1 MSPFLG
7 LRDGEKDG
15 ASMGIRGVGIV
26 GTGVVFSE
34 HAAALARLDQRL
46 RLVGVAEVDRHRRRA
61 ATDTAF
67 VPFATDDYR
76 TLLDRP
82 EVDVVV
88 VCTPPSAHEEVVA
101 AALAAGKHVVCEK
114 PLATNLAAVDR
125 LIALAE
131 TSPGRLSTVYQWR
144 YIPEVRRIVHLR
156 DTGRLGRLVLG
167 RFQRLA
173 RIPSGHAGAGWWGRW
188 DVAGGGVVMTQ
199 AVHEVDLMLHLF
211 GPPLEVNAEMATL
224 SAAIESEDTCVA
236 TVRFVS
242 GAMAVLVASVATH
255 EASSQFDVVGE
266 HASVHFPWRLATH
279 DQRVARQLLDEAN
292 SAVPTSGRSIHPEL
306 VRLQRKVGRVV
317 PRLRPPAPP
326 PMHLGYWAQV
336 ADALDRDAPLP
347 VGPEEARRS
356 VELVT
361 AIYTSALR
369 RRPVML
375 PLSADD
381 EHVSGVTKSA
391 YERHR
396 SLAAAAP

>member
-1 MSPFLG
+1 V
-7 LRDGEKDG
+7 
-15 ASMGIRGVGIV
+15 IRGVGIV

-34 HAAALARLDQRL
+34 HATALARMSQRL
-46 RLVGVAEVDRHRRRA
+46 RLVGIAEVDRHRRRT

-76 TLLDRP
+76 KLLDRP

-88 VCTPPSAHEEVVA
+88 VCTPPSAHEEVVG

-114 PLATNLAAVDR
+114 PLAANLAAVDR
-125 LIALAE
+125 LVALARS
-131 TSPGRLSTVYQWR
+131 SPGRLSTVYQWR
-144 YIPEVRRIVHLR
+144 YLPEVRRMVHLR

-173 RIPSGHAGAGWWGRW
+173 RIPTGHAGAGWWGRW

-211 GPPLEVNAEMATL
+211 GPPLAVNAEMATL

-242 GAMAVLVASVATH
+242 GAMAVLFASVATH
-255 EASSQFDVVGE
+255 EASSQFDVIGE

-279 DQRVARQLLDEAN
+279 DRRVARQLVDEA
-292 SAVPTSGRSIHPEL
+292 SAAVPTEGRSIHPEL
-306 VRLQRKVGRVV
+306 VRLQRRIGRVV
-317 PRLRPPAPP
+317 PRLRPPVPP
-326 PMHLGYWAQV
+326 PMHLAYWTQV

-347 VGPEEARRS
+347 VGPDEARRS

-369 RRPVML
+369 GRPVML
-375 PLSADD
+375 PLTSDD
-381 EHVSGVTKSA
+381 EHVHGVTKSD
-391 YERHR
+391 YEHHQ
-396 SLAAAAP
+396 SLAVTEAAP

>member
-1 MSPFLG
+1 
-7 LRDGEKDG
+7 
-15 ASMGIRGVGIV
+15 MGIKGIGIV
-26 GTGVVFSE
+26 GTGVVFGE
-34 HAAALARLDQRL
+34 HAAALAHLDQRL
-46 RLVGVAEVDRHRRRA
+46 RLVCIAEVDRHRRRA
-61 ATDTAF
+61 ATDAAF

-76 TLLDRP
+76 KLLDRP

-125 LIALAE
+125 LIAHAE
-131 TSPGRLSTVYQWR
+131 RSPGRLSTVYQWR
-144 YIPEVRRIVHLR
+144 YLPEVRRIVHLR
-156 DTGRLGRLVLG
+156 DSGRLGPLVLG

-173 RIPSGHAGAGWWGRW
+173 RIPTGHAGAGWWGRW

-211 GPPLEVNAEMATL
+211 GAPIEVSAEMSTL

-236 TVRFVS
+236 TVRFVN

-255 EASSQFDVVGE
+255 EASSQFDVIGA
-266 HASVHFPWRLATH
+266 HASVHYPWRLATH
-279 DQRVARQLLDEAN
+279 DPRVARQLLGEA
-292 SAVPTSGRSIHPEL
+292 SAAVPFSGRSIHPEL
-306 VRLQRKVGRVV
+306 VRLQRRVGRVV

-326 PMHLGYWAQV
+326 PMHLGYWTQV

-369 RRPVML
+369 RRPVLL
-375 PLSADD
+375 PLSSDD
-381 EHVSGVTKSA
+381 EHVRGVTKSD
-391 YERHR
+391 YDHHR
-396 SLAAAAP
+396 SVAAAAAAP